1 MKKSTKKISWTI
13 GIILLVFFVA
23 YLLFLY
29 SVHLKIKKG
38 ELIKWDNKWYTKE
51 QLEKKYPPQEY
62 EIESKNTPEET
73 YSAFRQALLDDDIEE
88 ALSMITEDKRE
99 MYREFFND
107 EEKLKSFKSIP
118 EVGEIIKREKSSI
131 GNFAYYYYKSLD
143 SDNTPYEIGF
153 EKNLDGYWE
162 ISSI

>member
-1 MKKSTKKISWTI
+1 MKKVTKKILWAG
-13 GIILLVFFVA
+13 GIIFLCLFII
-23 YLLFLY
+23 YLSFLY
-29 SVHLKIKKG
+29 LTHLKIKNG
-38 ELIKWDNKWYTKE
+38 DLIKWDNKWYTKE

-107 EEKLKSFKSIP
+107 KEKLKSFKSIP

-131 GNFAYYYYKSLD
+131 GNFAYYYYESLD
-143 SDNTPYEIGF
+143 ADNVPYEIGF

-162 ISSI
+162 IDSI